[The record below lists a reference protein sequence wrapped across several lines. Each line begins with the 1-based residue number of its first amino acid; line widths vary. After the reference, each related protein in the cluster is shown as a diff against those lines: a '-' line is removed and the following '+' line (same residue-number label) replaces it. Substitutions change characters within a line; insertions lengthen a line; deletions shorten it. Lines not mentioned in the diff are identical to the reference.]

1 MIQAAM
7 RVPTGNLYTIKND
20 TEPTPPPPPPEPQ
33 DPVAA
38 LFEESVDRIVD
49 YRNRAEA
56 GEQGLAENL
65 RAESSAVK
73 QAFKQTL
80 TSQTELPATLE
91 QARALTLA
99 AVQAGLMAG
108 AMDGA
113 ILLAIDGTIGQPPS
127 DPTDPGN
134 PTGIPDFDE
143 FLENLGEMWDQA
155 KTAMK
160 RLGVD
165 AVKGA
170 SHYAKEGTG
179 KLVEQSD
186 AFVGSEKIPVEG
198 FQAYLGSAF
207 AAGYSVAGMDS
218 LLVMEG
224 DVPPEELKK

>member
-1 MIQAAM
+1 MIQTAM
-7 RVPTGNLYTIKND
+7 RVPTGNFYSIKNE
-20 TEPTPPPPPPEPQ
+20 TEPTPPPAEPQ

-49 YRNRAEA
+49 YHNRAEA
-56 GEQGLAENL
+56 GEEGLGDNL
-65 RAESSAVK
+65 RTESAAVK

-113 ILLAIDGTIGQPPS
+113 ILLAVDGTIQQPP
-127 DPTDPGN
+127 TD

-143 FLENLGEMWDQA
+143 FLENLAEMWEQS
-155 KTAMK
+155 KEAMK

-165 AVKGA
+165 VVKGA
-170 SHYAKEGTG
+170 SEYAKQGTG

-186 AFVGSEKIPVEG
+186 AFVGSERIPVEG